1 MRYRVDTF
9 TLGKIGFLDHEKIE
23 FDTLDKAR
31 AYADSMKTKCKSI
44 FILKKNIIDS
54 YDVLE
59 QFK

>member
-1 MRYRVDTF
+1 MKYRVDTF
-9 TLGKIGFLDHEKIE
+9 TLNKIGFLDHEKIE
-23 FDTLDKAR
+23 FDTLGKAR

-44 FILKKNIIDS
+44 YILKKNIIGS